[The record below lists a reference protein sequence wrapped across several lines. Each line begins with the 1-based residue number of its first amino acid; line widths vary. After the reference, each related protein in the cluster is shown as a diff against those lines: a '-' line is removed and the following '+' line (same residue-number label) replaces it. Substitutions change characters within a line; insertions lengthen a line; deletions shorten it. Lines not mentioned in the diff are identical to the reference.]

1 MAFGT
6 ATVVTNVGL
15 GITGRQVAGEAQDD
29 PKYLGIGTGATGAA
43 RTAVVGDTA
52 LSTEVETRVGANSAS
67 AETTTQTDDTFQVI
81 QTITATGTHAVDE
94 AGIFD
99 ASTTGNM
106 FISATF
112 AVVNLTADDSIQIT
126 ATAQYS

>member
-6 ATVVTNVGL
+6 ATVLTNVGL
-15 GITGRQVAGEAQDD
+15 GVTGRMVASEAQDD

-52 LSTEVETRVGANSAS
+52 LSTEVETRVGANAPT

-81 QTITATGTHAVDE
+81 QTITATAGRALDE

-106 FISATF
+106 FLSATF
-112 AVVNLTADDSIQIT
+112 PVINLLSGDSIQIT
-126 ATAQYS
+126 AQVQYT

>member
-6 ATVVTNVGL
+6 ATVLTNVGKSIVTNL
-15 GITGRQVAGEAQDD
+15 LIGAGTV
-29 PKYLGIGTGATGAA
+29 PKYLGVGTGATGAA

-52 LSTEVETRVGANSAS
+52 LSGQTGSRVGTNSPTQS
-67 AETTTQTDDTFQVI
+67 TTSTTNDTWNIAQTFA
-81 QTITATGTHAVDE
+81 ATTSLAIDE

-99 ASTTGNM
+99 ASTSGNM

-112 AVVNLTADDSIQIT
+112 PVVNLLDGDSIQVT
-126 ATAQYS
+126 ASVQFT